1 MWMLAIAFKPLSEM
15 FSLPVSFLPKHPTVQ
30 NFVELVR
37 LIPLPR
43 LLFNSF
49 FIAGVT
55 CLSAV
60 FVSTTVGYGLA
71 KFRSKGLNIIFIV
84 LLSTIMI
91 PDFARVVPL
100 YLAMTRIGGNDTYW
114 GVICLNLSSVFGIFF
129 MRQYTMAIPE
139 ELLDSARIDGASEPR
154 ILARI
159 VFPLMRPACV
169 ILLVIKFMMVWNDF
183 LWPLIMLT
191 EQKMMT
197 LPIALSS
204 FKGYNQVRYG
214 PVMAG
219 AVVIVIPVLVL
230 FLCLQKHIVRGIA
243 LTGFK

>member
-1 MWMLAIAFKPLSEM
+1 
-15 FSLPVSFLPKHPTVQ
+15 
-30 NFVELVR
+30 
-37 LIPLPR
+37 
-43 LLFNSF
+43 
-49 FIAGVT
+49 
-55 CLSAV
+55 
-60 FVSTTVGYGLA
+60 
-71 KFRSKGLNIIFIV
+71 
-84 LLSTIMI
+84 
-91 PDFARVVPL
+91 
-100 YLAMTRIGGNDTYW
+100 
-114 GVICLNLSSVFGIFF
+114 
-129 MRQYTMAIPE
+129 MAIPE

-154 ILARI
+154 ILAGI

-183 LWPLIMLT
+183 LWPLVMLT

-204 FKGYNQVRYG
+204 FKGYHQVRYG

-230 FLCLQKHIVRGIA
+230 FLCLQRHIVRGIA